1 MFSSTRMITAVF
13 AALALASSGYAAPA
27 PADGDVSNLSARA
40 VAPTSRFVIYSDNW
54 VTGAVPPASTLK
66 VRIVILKLLLVDMLN
81 IHPCFAR
88 ATTSLRSR
96 S

>member
-13 AALALASSGYAAPA
+13 AALALASTGFAAPA

-54 VTGAVPPASTLK
+54 VTGVLPPASQLK
-66 VRIVILKLLLVDMLN
+66 VSSVSTFDYPTCLM
-81 IHPCFAR
+81 H
-88 ATTSLRSR
+88 THS
-96 S
+96 

>member
-1 MFSSTRMITAVF
+1 MITAVF

-66 VRIVILKLLLVDMLN
+66 VCIFFALLLLLKKIMA
-81 IHPCFAR
+81 IKP
-88 ATTSLRSR
+88 
-96 S
+96 